1 MESYRIIKEKADKI
15 FSIKLIKKRKKR

>member
-1 MESYRIIKEKADKI
+1 MENCRIIKEKADKI